1 MPSIQINSE
10 INQSS
15 ALNTSKSD
23 LFNSSM
29 ECPNGLKDYETAY
42 DSYIDDPDVSP
53 VLLPFT
59 NRSRSRS
66 SSKRVTRTA
75 SKIDSNH
82 SLPYKDDCSSISEIA
97 DARSVF

>member
-1 MPSIQINSE
+1 MPYIQINSE

-15 ALNTSKSD
+15 ALNTSQTN

-29 ECPNGLKDYETAY
+29 ECPDGLKDYETAY

-59 NRSRSRS
+59 NRSRS

-82 SLPYKDDCSSISEIA
+82 RLSFTA
-97 DARSVF
+97 VFLKLQMQDQCFNLRV